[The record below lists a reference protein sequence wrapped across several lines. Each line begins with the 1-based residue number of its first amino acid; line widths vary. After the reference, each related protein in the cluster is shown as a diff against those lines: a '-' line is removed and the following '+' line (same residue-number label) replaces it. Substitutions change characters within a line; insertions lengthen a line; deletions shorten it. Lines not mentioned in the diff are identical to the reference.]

1 MRNPATKPAKIM
13 DLTDVLMKVRE
24 VDPVR
29 FIEKYRTI
37 RGKDFKIVGEGRDYL
52 VDFYRYMCIGTLKD
66 KKPAVVV
73 KGRQVEM
80 TEAALNISLYY
91 LCNYKF
97 FTTLHSFP
105 RDSQVSRFSTQRLQG
120 ALRDSAQDENKNPML
135 MNFLADHKNAR
146 NTVSGVEF
154 KNSSYYYM
162 YSAWGEADALRGISA
177 DLLCRDEFQD
187 WSGSAIDST
196 DACLSASP
204 YKVEFSF
211 GTPKGTGTD
220 FAKLWDHSDQRYF
233 HTRCSGCN
241 NLFVITLDNFI
252 HGFTIQCP
260 RCVKEQDK
268 RISNQKGVWIPTK
281 DSRNALRTGFHIS
294 QLMSPMITREE
305 ITRKQQEFSPMKFK
319 NEVMGE
325 FFSGSTNPLEPAE
338 VIAKCC
344 EPYKEDDFVHQIVAP
359 KQTFMGIDWGGRTD
373 INDKGAYTVVTVLS
387 KERDKYKVEL
397 TKRITYND
405 YIKQVTYIKELIRM
419 YNCVQVVA
427 DIGAGAI
434 QCQMLQTEYQ
444 DTVKSCY
451 YSANLK
457 TKYIYNPESWMI
469 SVDRD
474 QWLEE
479 LIDIIVRGNIIIPW
493 KNNKDKQWFIDQICN
508 TEIGMSEKTGNVRR
522 KYQKAKKKEPN
533 DALHSLNYAFIASV
547 TQLGENSLGSPTARQ
562 FGQSLPASI
571 GSNFSGSN
579 RNNAGGSGM
588 GKGMLKM
595 YNNPNVLPHISRETR
610 GR

>member
-1 MRNPATKPAKIM
+1 MKITGKKPKVM
-13 DLTDVLMKVRE
+13 DLTSLLMNVRE
-24 VDPVR
+24 IDPVR

-37 RGKDFKIVGEGRDYL
+37 RGKNFKIVGEGRDYL
-52 VDFYRYMCIGTLKD
+52 VDFYRYMCIGALKD
-66 KKPAVVV
+66 RKPTVVV

-80 TEAALNISLYY
+80 TEAALNIALYY

-120 ALRDSAQDENKNPML
+120 ALRDSAPDEDNNPML
-135 MNFLADHKNAR
+135 MGFLADHKNAR

-187 WSGSAIDST
+187 WSPSAIDNT

-204 YKVEFSF
+204 YKIEFSF
-211 GTPKGTGTD
+211 GTPKSAGTAFSD
-220 FAKLWDHSDQRYF
+220 LWDHSDQRYF
-233 HTRCSGCN
+233 HTRCTGCN
-241 NLFVITLDNFI
+241 HLFIIDLDNFLY
-252 HGFTIQCP
+252 GMTVQCP
-260 RCVKEQDK
+260 RCKKEQDK
-268 RISNQKGVWIPTK
+268 RISNRNGVWVPMK
-281 DSRNALRTGFHIS
+281 ESRNCMRTGFHIS
-294 QLMSPMITREE
+294 QLLSPMITREE
-305 ITRKQQEFSPMKFK
+305 ITRKQLEFSPMKFK

-325 FFSGSTNPLEPAE
+325 FFSGSTNPLDPHK
-338 VIAKCC
+338 VIATCC
-344 EPYKEDDFVHQIVAP
+344 EPYKDEDFVHQVVPP

-373 INDKGAYTVVTVLS
+373 LNDKGAYTVVTILS
-387 KERDKYKVEL
+387 KDRDKYKIEF

-405 YIKQVTYIKELIRM
+405 YLKQVAYIKELIRV
-419 YNCVQVVA
+419 YNCINVVA

-434 QCQMLQTEYQ
+434 QCQMLQAEFK
-444 DTVKSCY
+444 DLVKSCY

-457 TKYIYNPESWMI
+457 TKYVYNPESWMI

-474 QWLEE
+474 AWLEE
-479 LIDIIVRGNIIIPW
+479 IIDIIVRGNIIIPW
-493 KNNKDKQWFIDQICN
+493 RNNKDKQWFIDQICN
-508 TEIGMSEKTGNVRR
+508 TEIGISEKTGNVRR
-522 KYQKAKKKEPN
+522 KYQKTDKKMPN

-547 TQLGENSLGSPTARQ
+547 SHLGENSYGSPTARQ
-562 FGQSLPASI
+562 YGTAMPASLGANFT
-571 GSNFSGSN
+571 GSQRSSS
-579 RNNAGGSGM
+579 GGSGM
-588 GKGMLKM
+588 SRGMKKLHTRYDPM
-595 YNNPNVLPHISRETR
+595 PHISRDMR

>member
-1 MRNPATKPAKIM
+1 MKNPITKPQIM
-13 DLTDVLMKVRE
+13 DLTSLLMNVRE

-37 RGKDFKIVGEGRDYL
+37 RGKNFKIVGEGRDYL
-52 VDFYRYMCIGTLKD
+52 VDFYRYMCIGALKD
-66 KKPAVVV
+66 KKPAVVC

-120 ALRDSAQDENKNPML
+120 ALRDSALDADNNPML
-135 MNFLADHKNAR
+135 MNFLADHKGSR

-162 YSAWGEADALRGISA
+162 YSAWGDADALRGISA

-187 WSGSAIDST
+187 WSPSAVDST

-204 YKVEFSF
+204 YKIEFSF
-211 GTPKGTGTD
+211 GTPKGTGST
-220 FAKLWDHSDQRYF
+220 FNTLWDNSDQRYF
-233 HTRCSGCN
+233 HTRCTGCN
-241 NLFVITLDNFI
+241 HLFIITLENFLY
-252 HGFTIQCP
+252 GMTIQCP
-260 RCVKEQDK
+260 KCKKEQDK
-268 RISNQKGVWIPTK
+268 RDSNVNGVWVPSK
-281 DSRNALRTGFHIS
+281 EPRHCMRTGFHIS
-294 QLMSPMITREE
+294 QLMSPMMSHEE
-305 ITRKQQEFSPMKFK
+305 IIRKMSEMSPMKFK
-319 NEVMGE
+319 NEVLGE
-325 FFSGSTNPLEPAE
+325 FFSGSTNPLDPAK
-338 VIAKCC
+338 VISMCC
-344 EPYKEDDFVHQIVAP
+344 DPYSSEDFANQIIAP
-359 KQTFMGIDWGGRTD
+359 KQTYMGIDWGGRTD
-373 INDKGAYTVVTVLS
+373 LNDKGAFTVVTIIS
-387 KERDKYKVEL
+387 KDRDKYKVEF
-397 TKRITYND
+397 TKKITYDD
-405 YIKQVTYIKELIRM
+405 YLKQVAYIKELIVL

-434 QCQMLQTEYQ
+434 QCQMLQTEFK

-457 TKYIYNPESWMI
+457 NKYIYNPENWMI

-479 LIDIIVRGNIIIPW
+479 LIDIIIRGNIIIPW
-493 KNNKDKQWFIDQICN
+493 KNNKNKQWFIDQICN
-508 TEIGMSEKTGNVRR
+508 TKIGTSEKTGNVRR
-522 KYQKAKKKEPN
+522 KYEKEKKKEPN
-533 DALHSLNYAFIASV
+533 DALHSLNYAYIASV
-547 TQLGENSLGSPTARQ
+547 TQLGDNAMGSPTARQ
-562 FGQSLPASI
+562 YGQALPSSI
-571 GSNFSGSN
+571 GSNFGGS
-579 RNNAGGSGM
+579 RNNGGPRVN
-588 GKGMLKM
+588 KGMQKLQTRF
-595 YNNPNVLPHISRETR
+595 NPMPNISRETR

>member
-1 MRNPATKPAKIM
+1 MKNLAKKPQIM
-13 DLTDVLMKVRE
+13 DLTALLQNAGE

-37 RGKDFKIVGEGRDYL
+37 RGKGFKIVGEGRDYL
-52 VDFYRYMCIGTLKD
+52 VDFYRYMCIGALKD
-66 KKPAVVV
+66 RKPTVVV

-80 TEAALNISLYY
+80 TEAALNIALYY

-120 ALRDSAQDENKNPML
+120 ALRDSALDSDRNPML

-154 KNSSYYYM
+154 KHSSYYYM

-187 WSGSAIDST
+187 WSGSAVDST

-204 YKVEFSF
+204 YKIEFSF
-211 GTPKGTGTD
+211 GTPKGTGSTFND
-220 FAKLWDHSDQRYF
+220 LWDNSDKRYY

-241 NLFVITLDNFI
+241 NLFIIDLDNFLY
-252 HGFTIQCP
+252 GMTIQCP
-260 RCVKEQDK
+260 RCKKEQDK
-268 RISNQKGVWIPTK
+268 RISNQTGVWVPSK
-281 DSRNALRTGFHIS
+281 ESRNCLRTGFHIS
-294 QLMSPMITREE
+294 QLMSPMMSREE
-305 ITRKQQEFSPMKFK
+305 ITRKQLEFSPMKFR
-319 NEVMGE
+319 NEVLGD
-325 FFSGSTNPLEPAE
+325 FFSGSTNPLEPAK
-338 VIAKCC
+338 VIASCC
-344 EPYKEDDFVHQIVAP
+344 EPYSNEDFAHQIVAP

-373 INDKGAYTVVTVLS
+373 INDKGAYTVVTIIS
-387 KERDKYKVEL
+387 KDRDKYKVEF

-405 YIKQVTYIKELIRM
+405 YLKQVAYIKELIRM
-419 YNCVQVVA
+419 YNCISVVA

-434 QCQMLQTEYQ
+434 QCQMLQTEFG

-457 TKYIYNPESWMI
+457 SKYVYNNENWMI

-474 QWLEE
+474 AWLEE
-479 LIDIIVRGNIIIPW
+479 VIDIIVRANIIIPW
-493 KNNKDKQWFIDQICN
+493 KNNKDKQWFVDQICN
-508 TEIGMSEKTGNVRR
+508 TRIGMSEKTGNVRR
-522 KYQKAKKKEPN
+522 KYEKEERKMPN
-533 DALHSLNYAFIASV
+533 DALHSLNYAYIASV
-547 TQLGENSLGSPTARQ
+547 TELGENAVGSPTARQ
-562 FGQSLPASI
+562 YGQALPTSI
-571 GSNFSGSN
+571 GSNFSGSRHN
-579 RNNAGGSGM
+579 GGAGMS
-588 GKGMLKM
+588 KGMQKLQTRF
-595 YNNPNVLPHISRETR
+595 NPMPNISRDTR